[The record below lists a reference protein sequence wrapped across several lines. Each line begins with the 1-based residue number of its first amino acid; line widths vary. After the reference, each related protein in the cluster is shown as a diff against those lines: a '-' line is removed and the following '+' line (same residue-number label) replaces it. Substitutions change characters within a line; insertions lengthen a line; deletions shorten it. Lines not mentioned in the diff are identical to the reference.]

1 MRNEAEGA
9 TAERRPSGLGRGVVM
24 VMVVMMPGRG
34 ERRRREKHHQRKH
47 KQLLHTP
54 HHGTIEVSGNAE
66 I

>member
-1 MRNEAEGA
+1 
-9 TAERRPSGLGRGVVM
+9 M